1 MNFAQI
7 PQLPLESLVAAL
19 ERAKRAEDIAR
30 AERVSIEQAI
40 CSQMDLPREGTSHV
54 EAGHWKVTV
63 TSKLNRSLDE
73 AKLRAIAH
81 QIPDDVG
88 AKVIRWK
95 PEIVVKELRAVM
107 EYRPD
112 VYAILSTALT
122 VTEAKPSV
130 KVQIL
135 DEEAA

>member
-1 MNFAQI
+1 MNLNNL
-7 PQLPLESLVAAL
+7 PHLPLESLAGAL

-30 AERVSIEQAI
+30 AERVAIEEAI
-40 CSQMDLPREGTSHV
+40 CNHMNLPEEGTVHE

-63 TSKLNRSLDE
+63 TSKLTRTLDE
-73 AKLRAIAH
+73 ARLREVAH

-95 PEIVVKELRAVM
+95 PDLVLKELRACQ
-107 EYRPD
+107 EYRPE
-112 VYAILSTALT
+112 VYAVLASALT
-122 VTEAKPSV
+122 VKPAKPSV